1 MKKIYFI
8 TLLDLDDKYKD
19 LSDLEVLND
28 EEYKNYVEQNG
39 QVFTFEEFAM
49 TTLHGEMQIPS
60 DNNERE
66 LTVSYRIL

>member
-39 QVFTFEEFAM
+39 QVFTFEEFAI
-49 TTLHGEMQIPS
+49 TTLRGEMQIPS

-66 LTVSYRIL
+66 LSISYRIL

>member
-8 TLLDLDDKYKD
+8 TLLDLDDKYND
-19 LSDLEVLND
+19 LSDLEVLDD
-28 EEYKNYVEQNG
+28 EEYKNYVKQNG

-66 LTVSYRIL
+66 LSISYRIL

>member
-8 TLLDLDDKYKD
+8 TLLELDDKYKD

-49 TTLHGEMQIPS
+49 ITLRGEMQIPS

-66 LTVSYRIL
+66 LSISYRIF

>member
-8 TLLDLDDKYKD
+8 TLLELDDKYKD
-19 LSDLEVLND
+19 LSDLEVLDD

-39 QVFTFEEFAM
+39 QVFTFEEFAI

-66 LTVSYRIL
+66 LSISYRIL

>member
-19 LSDLEVLND
+19 LNDLEILDD
-28 EEYKNYVEQNG
+28 EEYKNYVKQNG

-49 TTLHGEMQIPS
+49 STLHGEIQIPS

-66 LTVSYRIL
+66 LSISYRIL

>member
-8 TLLDLDDKYKD
+8 TLLELDDKYKD
-19 LSDLEVLND
+19 LSDLEVLDD

-39 QVFTFEEFAM
+39 QVFTFEEFAT
-49 TTLHGEMQIPS
+49 TTLRGEIQIPS

-66 LTVSYRIL
+66 LSISYRIL

>member
-28 EEYKNYVEQNG
+28 EEYKNYVKQNG
-39 QVFTFEEFAM
+39 QVFTFEEFVM
-49 TTLHGEMQIPS
+49 TTLRGEIQIPS

-66 LTVSYRIL
+66 LSISYRIL

>member
-1 MKKIYFI
+1 MKKIYLI
-8 TLLDLDDKYKD
+8 TLLDLDDKYKY
-19 LSDLEVLND
+19 LSELEVLDD
-28 EEYKNYVEQNG
+28 EEYKNYVEKCG

>member
-8 TLLDLDDKYKD
+8 TLLELDDKYKD

-66 LTVSYRIL
+66 LSISYRIL

>member
-49 TTLHGEMQIPS
+49 TTLRGEMQIPS

-66 LTVSYRIL
+66 LSISYRIL

>member
-8 TLLDLDDKYKD
+8 TLLELDDKYSD
-19 LSDLEVLND
+19 LSDLEVLDD

-66 LTVSYRIL
+66 LSISYRIL

>member
-8 TLLDLDDKYKD
+8 TLLELDDKYKD
-19 LSDLEVLND
+19 LSDLEVLDD

-66 LTVSYRIL
+66 LSISYRIL

>member
-39 QVFTFEEFAM
+39 QVFTLEEFAM
-49 TTLHGEMQIPS
+49 TTLRGEMQIPS

-66 LTVSYRIL
+66 LSISYRIL

>member
-19 LSDLEVLND
+19 LSDLEVLDD

-39 QVFTFEEFAM
+39 QVFTSEEFVL
-49 TTLHGEMQIPS
+49 TTLRGEIQIPS

-66 LTVSYRIL
+66 LTISYRIL

>member
-8 TLLDLDDKYKD
+8 TLLELDDKYKD
-19 LSDLEVLND
+19 LSDLEVLDD
-28 EEYKNYVEQNG
+28 EEYKNYVKQNG

-49 TTLHGEMQIPS
+49 STLHGEIQIPS

-66 LTVSYRIL
+66 LSISYRIL

>member
-1 MKKIYFI
+1 MKKIYLI

-19 LSDLEVLND
+19 LSDLEVLDD

-49 TTLHGEMQIPS
+49 TTLRGEMQIPS
-60 DNNERE
+60 DNTERE
-66 LTVSYRIL
+66 LSISYRIL

>member
-8 TLLDLDDKYKD
+8 TLLELDDKYKD

-49 TTLHGEMQIPS
+49 TTLRGEMQIPS

-66 LTVSYRIL
+66 LSISYRIF